1 MCARFWLE
9 LPYSGLS
16 NPNPPSDSKQTSCKH
31 VKSVPQT
38 VQAYRR
44 LSAND
49 TKLLSDNILRVIT
62 RTVTYCRKQ
71 WNPVKKASNTNK
83 LKYMKD
89 SKVRYGQSSLKTQT
103 IWLLRGGMGD
113 LVLVRIFSPK
123 RLVIEFFPGIQWCKI
138 YFFSFVHLERY
149 FFHQVLPCKN
159 FFPSKSV
166 CRIFFPEITHTHSKV
181 KWSAPKQ
188 TPLGKRKKV
197 SMTENVAYCNRVFY
211 KQWVKAGFCP

>member
-1 MCARFWLE
+1 MCARLWLE

-16 NPNPPSDSKQTSCKH
+16 NPNWPTDSKQTSCKH

-38 VQAYRR
+38 VQAYRQ

-49 TKLLSDNILRVIT
+49 TKLLSDNILRVIR

-71 WNPVKKASNTNK
+71 WNPVKKASKTKK

-89 SKVRYGQSSLKTQT
+89 SKVHHGQSSLKAPT
-103 IWLLRGGMGD
+103 IWLLRGGGGGMGD
-113 LVLVRIFSPK
+113 LVLVRIFSPGD
-123 RLVIEFFPGIQWCKI
+123 RI
-138 YFFSFVHLERY
+138 FSWHITVQDLLFQFCTPWNI

-166 CRIFFPEITHTHSKV
+166 CRMFFPEITHTRSIV

-188 TPLGKRKKV
+188 TPLGITKKV